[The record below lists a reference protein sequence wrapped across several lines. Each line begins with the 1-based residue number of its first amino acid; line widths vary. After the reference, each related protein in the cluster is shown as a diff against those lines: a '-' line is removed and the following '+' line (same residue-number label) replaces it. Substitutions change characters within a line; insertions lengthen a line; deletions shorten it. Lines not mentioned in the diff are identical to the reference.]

1 MLLCMSYRDRLREIQ
16 MRSQVESLKL
26 QRQARLQRNQ
36 AIRKQMEEFNLSLTV
51 VSAKT
56 QALRNLK
63 VLTKGLPLKIVF
75 FL

>member
-1 MLLCMSYRDRLREIQ
+1 